1 MTGPLNG
8 SEAGGDLVLIK
19 TSLSCC
25 VNQVFLMLIS
35 LQLHEKSREVCIKA
49 RSPSSS
55 LAVIGQV
62 TKYTTVKWSIEPEV
76 NAKQGSFGS
85 SD

>member
-1 MTGPLNG
+1 MTLFDK
-8 SEAGGDLVLIK
+8 DLTVMLCK
-19 TSLSCC
+19 SS
-25 VNQVFLMLIS
+25 FLMLIS

>member
-1 MTGPLNG
+1 MTWPLNG
-8 SEAGGDLVLIK
+8 SEAGGDLGLIK
-19 TSLSCC
+19 TSLFCC
-25 VNQVFLMLIS
+25 VNQVFLMLTS
-35 LQLHEKSREVCIKA
+35 LHLHEESREVCIKA

-55 LAVIGQV
+55 LAVIDQV
-62 TKYTTVKWSIEPEV
+62 TKHTTAKWSIEPG